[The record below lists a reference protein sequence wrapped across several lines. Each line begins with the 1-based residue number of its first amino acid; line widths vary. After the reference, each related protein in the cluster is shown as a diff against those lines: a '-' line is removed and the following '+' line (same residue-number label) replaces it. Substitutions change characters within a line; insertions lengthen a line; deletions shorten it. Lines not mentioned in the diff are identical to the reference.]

1 MLLQSPRHRFNAV
14 LVEIRAAT
22 PPAGGFEL
30 ELYTAMTNK
39 AAPRT
44 DTTYA
49 YDLFA
54 DDDHRPVLDA
64 FLLSGATLDVI
75 TAVLFIPIPVLQIY
89 EYLFFD
95 RTSFRNRLEKIS
107 YASTYVGSAFA
118 KELLKTGIMVGVDY
132 LIWTY
137 GGKEDVDTRLV
148 VRHTMVDAY
157 YRGMAHKG
165 NSLTSGVSKESQKWW
180 GTAIKNAEILEKM
193 DPRTTKQAIEELRI
207 ALETTDETTP
217 VEQSPVS
224 LEDILH

>member
-95 RTSFRNRLEKIS
+95 RTSFRNRLE
-107 YASTYVGSAFA
+107 
-118 KELLKTGIMVGVDY
+118 
-132 LIWTY
+132 
-137 GGKEDVDTRLV
+137 
-148 VRHTMVDAY
+148 
-157 YRGMAHKG
+157 
-165 NSLTSGVSKESQKWW
+165 
-180 GTAIKNAEILEKM
+180 
-193 DPRTTKQAIEELRI
+193 
-207 ALETTDETTP
+207 
-217 VEQSPVS
+217 
-224 LEDILH
+224 